1 MIKIFSTY
9 TQDIIQNQESR
20 ITAVR
25 NGGPALFLEQT
36 FKKHRIQYK
45 MNATKAEVL
54 ITITANGEEK
64 GISKSSPEKRKI
76 KYAKNDIVIISTIG
90 KEYILDD
97 NLPKE
102 ARVFL
107 DIQGYIREKNKNL
120 NFLDNIFCIKGNH
133 KEINKLSKKIL
144 LHQKKKLLIVTN
156 GKNGATIY
164 FKNKKYRF

>member
-1 MIKIFSTY
+1 
-9 TQDIIQNQESR
+9 
-20 ITAVR
+20 
-25 NGGPALFLEQT
+25 
-36 FKKHRIQYK
+36 